1 MNKTIYSRFDKKAIT
16 DLPIVTFPGRVIT
29 IITPGRQ
36 RKLSTI
42 FSKATLW
49 A

>member
-29 IITPGRQ
+29 IITPGG